1 MKMFAIILIHMCI
14 LITRTAC
21 QTDQKLVRHGTIAEG
36 DLKDPP
42 LRVLLIASYYVG
54 HQVPL
59 IAVGEELV
67 SRGHNVSLFTTEV
80 KGSRV
85 VPQLV
90 ERVGMTFLS
99 AGPESRTREVG
110 DLLYTCTNCV

>member
-1 MKMFAIILIHMCI
+1 M
-14 LITRTAC
+14 TRHFLRLFLLLQLPSAF
-21 QTDQKLVRHGTIAEG
+21 LAELP
-36 DLKDPP
+36 DEVESSPEPSLS
-42 LRVLLIASYYVG
+42 VLLLSSWFVG
-54 HQVPL
+54 HQIPM
-59 IAVGEELV
+59 ISIGEELV

-99 AGPESRTREVG
+99 AGPESRSSEVN
-110 DLLYTCTNCV
+110 TVVRRSRNCVLYYNT